1 MNLLKKLDLLLADL
15 GNPAAIKRN
24 HIDTVTESK
33 IENVKGEK
41 IASSINGGIWA
52 EINEL
57 SEYSFLDIIIIGN
70 RKMKTFEGC
79 EIIFQGAEKE
89 LKLIS
94 DTKEIESNY
103 SNVSNRFI
111 TEISFD
117 ITNLNIDY
125 ILDREAEI
133 VTLKHK
139 KEVEI
144 FKVLK

>member
-1 MNLLKKLDLLLADL
+1 MNLFKKLDILLANL

-57 SEYSFLDIIIIGN
+57 SEYSFLDIIVIG
-70 RKMKTFEGC
+70 KMKIKTFEGC
-79 EIIFQGAEKE
+79 EIVFQGAEKV
-89 LKLIS
+89 LKLLS

-117 ITNLNIDY
+117 ITNLEIDY
-125 ILDREAEI
+125 VLNREAEI
-133 VTLKHK
+133 ATIQHRQK
-139 KEVEI
+139 VEI
-144 FKVLK
+144 FTILK